1 MQLKKGLKFI
11 DVFSIAS
18 GAMISSGIF
27 ILPGLAFRLT
37 GPSMFVSYL
46 LAGILALSGVLSIV
60 ELSTAM
66 PKAGGDYFFVTRS
79 MGPMIGTVSG
89 FLSWFALSLKTA
101 FAIFGI
107 SIIFQSFIKIEFGFN
122 LASADASVL
131 AISIIITIIF
141 VLLNIVGVE
150 HAGRA
155 EVYLV
160 VALLALM
167 IAYVFIGMPK
177 VQVKKFEPFTYNGL
191 AGLLATSGFVFVS
204 FGGLLKV
211 ASISEEVENPKKNIP
226 LGLIASVVSISII
239 YALLL
244 IVTVGVS
251 DPSKL
256 SGSTEPISQAARSFM
271 GETGYVVM
279 TIAALLAFI
288 TTANAGI
295 MAASRYPLALSRDNL
310 LPGFLSKVNKRLKTP
325 IISIILTGFFIVL
338 SLFLPLEFLAKA
350 ASTVILTTYI
360 LSNIAIIILRTSK
373 VQNYRPSFKSPMFP
387 WIQITGIVIF
397 ILLII
402 ETGLISVGI
411 SLGITVIAVLI
422 YFIYGRKQAA
432 REYAFLH
439 LIERITDKKLTSH
452 NLESELREV
461 IRQRDDVVKDVI
473 DELIIEAPVIDFENK
488 ITSDEVFEK
497 VSEALHKDLGLSV
510 KKLKEYLK
518 KRELDSSTVITPFVA
533 IPHTVIPG
541 TDTFKIAIVRSKEG
555 IVFGDDNVKAAFII
569 IGSKDKRNLHLK
581 ALSAIA
587 QIIQSKNFD
596 QNWNRAK
603 SLQNLKDVLLLS
615 NRKRFL

>member
-27 ILPGLAFRLT
+27 ILPGLAFKIT

-79 MGPMIGTVSG
+79 MGPMLGTISG

-131 AISIIITIIF
+131 AISIVITLIF
-141 VLLNIVGVE
+141 LILNTVGVE

-160 VALLALM
+160 VALLAIM
-167 IAYVFIGMPK
+167 IIYIFVGMPK
-177 VQVKKFEPFTYNGL
+177 VKIKKFEPFAFKGL

-211 ASISEEVENPKKNIP
+211 ASISEEVDNPKKNIP
-226 LGLIASVVSISII
+226 LGLITSVISISLI
-239 YALLL
+239 YAVLL

-251 DPSKL
+251 DAPKL
-256 SGSTEPISQAARSFM
+256 SGSTEPISQAARNFM
-271 GETGYVVM
+271 GETGYIAM

-295 MAASRYPLALSRDNL
+295 MAASRYPLALSRDKL
-310 LPGFLSKVNKRLKTP
+310 LPGFLSKVNKRFKTP
-325 IISIILTGFFIVL
+325 VISIFITGFFIVL

-373 VQNYRPSFKSPMFP
+373 VENYRPSFKSPLYP
-387 WIQITGIVIF
+387 WIQIVGIVIF
-397 ILLII
+397 VLLII
-402 ETGLISVGI
+402 ETGIISVGI
-411 SLGITVIAVLI
+411 SFGITFVAILI
-422 YFIYGRKQAA
+422 YILYGRKKTNQ
-432 REYAFLH
+432 EYAFLH

-461 IRQRDDVVKDVI
+461 IRERDEVVKDVI
-473 DELIIEAPVIDFENK
+473 DELIIDAPVIDLDVK
-488 ITSDEVFEK
+488 TSGDELFQK
-497 VSEALHKDLGLSV
+497 VAQVIHKDFGLSV
-510 KKLKEYLK
+510 KKLKDYLK
-518 KRELDSSTVITPFVA
+518 KRELESSTVITPFVA

-541 TDTFKIAIVRSKEG
+541 EECFKLVVVRSKEG

-587 QIIQSKNFD
+587 QIIQSKNFE
-596 QNWNRAK
+596 QRWLAAK
-603 SLQNLKDVLLLS
+603 SLQNLKDLLLLS
-615 NRKRFL
+615 NRKRFS